1 MELAQEVGERLRR
14 LRQDGGLSLSELA
27 RRSGVGK
34 GTLSE
39 LETGQRNPTLETLYA
54 LTTALEAPLS
64 MVVGPA
70 PVQGAAV
77 HAVLTDRVQDA
88 AAVSEV
94 YRIRIQS
101 GAVQRSAAHV
111 RGAEEHLLVFSG
123 TARVGPASAPF
134 EVGPAATPGG
144 RRMYRISTR
153 RWGGM
158 WRGCWWCAT
167 RWNEMPTPHRPAPG
181 HDHRRSAVGSTAA
194 AGGRQYPVRRPGSDG
209 RSDKGRNSQ
218 ACRCHWV
225 AISCKASY
233 VIERQDDPS
242 TCLYV

>member
-1 MELAQEVGERLRR
+1 MELAQEVGARLRR
-14 LRQDGGLSLSELA
+14 LRQDRGLSLSELA

-64 MVVGPA
+64 TVVGPA

-94 YRIRIQS
+94 YRVRIQG

-111 RGAEEHLLVFSG
+111 TGTEEHLLVFSG
-123 TARVGPASAPF
+123 TARVGPASAPL
-134 EVGPAATPGG
+134 EVGPGGHARWAADV
-144 RRMYRISTR
+144 
-153 RWGGM
+153 
-158 WRGCWWCAT
+158 
-167 RWNEMPTPHRPAPG
+167 PHLYE
-181 HDHRRSAVGSTAA
+181 AVGRDVE
-194 AGGRQYPVRRPGSDG
+194 GVLVVRYPV
-209 RSDKGRNSQ
+209 
-218 ACRCHWV
+218 
-225 AISCKASY
+225 
-233 VIERQDDPS
+233 E
-242 TCLYV
+242 

>member
-1 MELAQEVGERLRR
+1 MGLAQEVGERLRR

-39 LETGQRNPTLETLYA
+39 LETGRRNPTLETLYA

-64 MVVGPA
+64 TVVGAA

-77 HAVLTDRVQDA
+77 HAVLMDRVQDA

-111 RGAEEHLLVFSG
+111 PGTEEHLLVFSG
-123 TARVGPASAPF
+123 TARVGPASAPL
-134 EVGPAATPGG
+134 EVGPGGHAQWAADV
-144 RRMYRISTR
+144 
-153 RWGGM
+153 
-158 WRGCWWCAT
+158 
-167 RWNEMPTPHRPAPG
+167 PHQYE
-181 HDHRRSAVGSTAA
+181 AVGRDVE
-194 AGGRQYPVRRPGSDG
+194 GVLVVRYPTVSSP
-209 RSDKGRNSQ
+209 
-218 ACRCHWV
+218 
-225 AISCKASY
+225 
-233 VIERQDDPS
+233 
-242 TCLYV
+242 